1 MSKDDLSHDAEYVT
15 ARTVDAFR
23 ENLQRVRS
31 RMASAAHSVGRDP
44 DGIRLLPVSKTVP
57 AERVRLGLAAGITE
71 LGENRVQEAY
81 EKWGALSD
89 LDVRWSVI
97 GNLQTNKAKYVAR
110 FADEFQSLDRL
121 RVAEALER
129 RLEKEDRTMDVF
141 VQVNTSNE
149 DSKYGVPPAEL
160 AELLQQ
166 LRQFE
171 RFNVR
176 GLMTLAV
183 FSNDPA
189 RVRPCFQLL
198 HSLREQ
204 MRNESGNDELSELS
218 MGMSGDFE
226 LAIAEG
232 ATVVRVGQAIFG
244 SRAVPDSYYWPS

>member
-1 MSKDDLSHDAEYVT
+1 
-15 ARTVDAFR
+15 
-23 ENLQRVRS
+23 
-31 RMASAAHSVGRDP
+31 
-44 DGIRLLPVSKTVP
+44 
-57 AERVRLGLAAGITE
+57 
-71 LGENRVQEAY
+71 
-81 EKWGALSD
+81 
-89 LDVRWSVI
+89 VRWSVI

-171 RFNVR
+171 RLNVR

-183 FSNDPA
+183 FLMTPRGCALVSSFCTLCVNRCETNQGMMSCLNYPWACQATSN
-189 RVRPCFQLL
+189 
-198 HSLREQ
+198 LRSPKVPQ
-204 MRNESGNDELSELS
+204 WYASGKRFS
-218 MGMSGDFE
+218 
-226 LAIAEG
+226 
-232 ATVVRVGQAIFG
+232 
-244 SRAVPDSYYWPS
+244 